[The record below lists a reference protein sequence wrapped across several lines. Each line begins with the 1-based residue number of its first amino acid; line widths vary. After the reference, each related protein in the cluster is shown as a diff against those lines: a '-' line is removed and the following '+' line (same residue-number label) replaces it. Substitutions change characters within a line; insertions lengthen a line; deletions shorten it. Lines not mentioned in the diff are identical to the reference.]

1 MAGITLSA
9 GVRDSLLS
17 LQTTT
22 QLINRTQ
29 GRLSTGLAVSS
40 AIDDPIKFFQAK
52 TLADRGT
59 DFDEKTSCV
68 DRGISS
74 VTAAVDGTEAIEAIV
89 ARMKN
94 LAVSA
99 KSATASIIAGP
110 VSRFNDLRTRIANL
124 LALKTR
130 QQLGIQ
136 ALAFAG
142 QAEQGV
148 LALSRRHNR
157 GKEGFWPSFSCGVG
171 TM

>member
-1 MAGITLSA
+1 MCNKSDGFNLNDQPKFRARGIAAGRPRPGRA
-9 GVRDSLLS
+9 GRE
-17 LQTTT
+17 
-22 QLINRTQ
+22 R
-29 GRLSTGLAVSS
+29 GAV
-40 AIDDPIKFFQAK
+40 
-52 TLADRGT
+52 
-59 DFDEKTSCV
+59 DFDEKTSGV
-68 DRGISS
+68 DRGISG

-89 ARMKN
+89 ARMKS

-142 QAEQGV
+142 QAEQGG
-148 LALSRRHNR
+148 R
-157 GKEGFWPSFSCGVG
+157 GAVMTP
-171 TM
+171 